1 MHTIKSFINSPRY
14 VCLLIIIL
22 VIAAS
27 LQSFLGGVT
36 YFSDIELPYT
46 KYNNYLIFKH
56 SFFHL
61 LEDKNLYI
69 LHPDAHHDLFK
80 YSPTFALLFGVLAWM
95 PDIAGLIL
103 WNAINAFILIAAVYA
118 LPSINQKIAGAICL
132 FLLVELLTSI
142 QNEQSN
148 GLMAGLIIFTFVF
161 LEKGKYILAAFCLVF
176 SVYIKLFGLV
186 ALALYLLY
194 PNKIKNASSL
204 LFWVIVFTLL
214 PLLVN
219 TPSQLI
225 TQYGNWWE
233 MLQNDHAGSIGISVA
248 GLLETWFGMTG
259 NYKTIVTV
267 VGILL
272 FCLPLL
278 RFDQYKNESFRRL
291 ILSSILI
298 WVVIFNH
305 KAESPTFII
314 AVAGVAIWYF
324 TQQRSTA
331 NLILLLLTLFFTSL
345 SPTDLFPYFIRK
357 EYFEPYAI
365 KALPCLLVWL
375 IINWKSFTIKKEHPL
390 PA

>member
-1 MHTIKSFINSPRY
+1 MHSIKAFISSPRY
-14 VCLLIIIL
+14 VCILFVLL

-36 YFSDIELPYT
+36 YFTGIDLPYT

-56 SFFHL
+56 SFYHL

-69 LHPDAHHDLFK
+69 LHQDAHHDLYK
-80 YSPTFALLFGVLAWM
+80 YSPAFALLFGALAWM
-95 PDIAGLIL
+95 PPIAGLIF
-103 WNAINAFILIAAVYA
+103 WNAINAFVLIGAVYA
-118 LPSINQKIAGAICL
+118 IPGINKKTAGAICL
-132 FLLVELLTSI
+132 FTLVELLTSI

-161 LEKGKYILAAFCLVF
+161 LEKRKYWLAAFCLVF

-194 PNKIKNASSL
+194 PGKLKLAATTIV
-204 LFWVIVFTLL
+204 WVIVFTLL

-219 TPSQLI
+219 TPSQLLA
-225 TQYGNWWE
+225 QYGNWWE
-233 MLQNDHAGSIGISVA
+233 MLRNDHAGSIGISVA
-248 GLLETWFGMTG
+248 GLLETWFGVAG
-259 NYKTIVTV
+259 SYKTMVTLT
-267 VGILL
+267 GILL
-272 FCLPLL
+272 FCIPLL
-278 RFDQYKNESFRRL
+278 RFNQYMNASFRRL
-291 ILSSILI
+291 ILSSVLI

-324 TQQRSTA
+324 TQQQHII
-331 NLILLLLTLFFTSL
+331 NLILLVLTLVFTSL

-357 EYFEPYAI
+357 EWFEPYMI
-365 KALPCLLVWL
+365 KAFPCLLVWL
-375 IINWKSFTIKKEHPL
+375 KINLELLCIKKEHPL
-390 PA
+390 P